1 MTFRNA
7 TLAAGAMLAGI
18 LGPSAPATAQD
29 GAACDLDRPVM
40 FAGLNYESAAYH
52 TAVAQ
57 FILREGYGCEVDA
70 LPGDTIPLINGVG
83 RGDIDVIMEI
93 WTANPAQAW
102 VDAEAA
108 GTVVALGT
116 TFPDAQEGWWVPKY
130 LVEGDDAPA
139 KNLKSVAD
147 LADYTELFQDP
158 EEPSDGR
165 FNNCPAGWQCEIVN
179 SKKLVAYGLDDDYT
193 NFRPGTG
200 VALDAAI
207 TSAYLRQRPILFYM
221 WSPTALMGEYAFA
234 KIEEPPFDQAT
245 WDAMMASEAPTA
257 ATAYP
262 TSKVVIGAN
271 KAFVESAPNVAAF
284 LAAYGSTSDATSKA
298 LAYMKTADATAEEAA
313 AHFLEADDGWKAW
326 VPAAVAE
333 KVEAAL
339 AGR

>member
-1 MTFRNA
+1 MTFLFRNA
-7 TLAAGAMLAGI
+7 TLAAGALLAGV
-18 LGPSAPATAQD
+18 LGPNAPATAQD
-29 GAACDLDRPVM
+29 DASCDLERPVM

-57 FILREGYGCEVDA
+57 LILREGYGCEVDA

-130 LVEGDDAPA
+130 LVEGESAPA
-139 KNLKSVAD
+139 KDLKSVDD
-147 LADYTELFQDP
+147 LAGYKELFKDP
-158 EEPSDGR
+158 EEPSKGR
-165 FNNCPAGWQCEIVN
+165 FHNCPAGWQCEVVN
-179 SKKLVAYGLDDDYT
+179 SKKLIAYGLDDDYT

-200 VALDAAI
+200 TALDAAI
-207 TSAYLRQRPILFYM
+207 TSAYLRERPILFYT

-245 WDAMMASEAPTA
+245 WDAMMASDA

-262 TSKVVIGAN
+262 VSKVVIGAN
-271 KAFVESAPNVAAF
+271 KAFVDAAPAVAGF
-284 LAAYGSTSDATSKA
+284 LEAYASTSDATSKA
-298 LAYMKTADATAEEAA
+298 LAYMKNEKATAEEAA
-313 AHFLEADDGWKAW
+313 VHFLKEDDGWKAW
-326 VPAAVAE
+326 VPAAVAG
-333 KVEAAL
+333 KVEQAL
-339 AGR
+339 AGS